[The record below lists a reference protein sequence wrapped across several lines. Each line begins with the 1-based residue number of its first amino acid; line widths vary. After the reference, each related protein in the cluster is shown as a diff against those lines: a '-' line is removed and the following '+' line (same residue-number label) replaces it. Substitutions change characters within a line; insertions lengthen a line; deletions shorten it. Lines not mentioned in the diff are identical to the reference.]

1 MGVGKSFE
9 SHQVLCKGKESL
21 LSLVTVYICQG
32 LGRGLSLI
40 SWFYHMELEAAFDSD
55 EERGIEVPEPKTR
68 KLGRGV
74 YGKEF

>member
-1 MGVGKSFE
+1 M
-9 SHQVLCKGKESL
+9 
-21 LSLVTVYICQG
+21 VTVYICQG